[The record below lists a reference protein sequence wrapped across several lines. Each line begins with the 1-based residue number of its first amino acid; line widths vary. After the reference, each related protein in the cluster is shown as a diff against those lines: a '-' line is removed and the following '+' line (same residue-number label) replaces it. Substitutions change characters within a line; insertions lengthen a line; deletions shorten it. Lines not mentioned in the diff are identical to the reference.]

1 MIFEEICVIIA
12 DVFSVDESTLE
23 TGTSFVEDLGADS
36 LDLVEIMM
44 AIEEEY
50 DIDQIEEDVVE
61 NIKTIGEAVRVI
73 QEIIGE

>member
-23 TGTSFVEDLGADS
+23 MGTSFVEDLGADS